1 MTVHGTNPASA
12 GGGDSFPGGAAPS
25 GFPGPYDNDFPGP
38 YAQPAQTVNAAPAQN
53 FSPADPYEGYVDYF
67 GFDVREKWYFPDKR
81 QWIEFKKLTEGERAK
96 YLKATKSDVYLNRQ
110 SNDARISF
118 DQSGDRKALLVHSI
132 TNWHLV
138 RRDPS
143 SGSWSEVRFPGDNR
157 SPGGGLSQWIDN
169 SDPALLAELEK
180 AIRKVNPWLM
190 SEMTVEQIDKEIA
203 DLTELR
209 ATAEKREAEEANF
222 SNK

>member
-1 MTVHGTNPASA
+1 MTVHDASAPASA
-12 GGGDSFPGGAAPS
+12 GGGDSYAPGS
-25 GFPGPYDNDFPGP
+25 PYDNNFPGP
-38 YAQPAQTVNAAPAQN
+38 YAQAPQTVNAAAPAQS
-53 FSPADPYEGYVDYF
+53 FASSDPYEGYVDYF
-67 GFDVREKWYFPDKR
+67 GFDVRERWYFPDGR

-118 DQSGDRKALLVHSI
+118 DQSGDRKALLLHSI
-132 TNWHLV
+132 TNWHMV

-143 SGSWSEVRFPGDNR
+143 SGQWSEVRFVSG
-157 SPGGGLSQWIDN
+157 STPGGEIAKWIDN
-169 SDPALLAELEK
+169 SDPALLGQLEK

-203 DLTELR
+203 DLMELR
-209 ATAEKREAEEANF
+209 AAAEKREAEEANF
-222 SNK
+222 NNK